1 MEKYR
6 NKVVILRGIYPFCGI
21 YMRKSTILLFCLAC
35 FVISMTLGC
44 KDKKPEVEPPIVVV
58 DTVEIVDTVPQV
70 VIDTVPETAR
80 DSLISATPVPKA
92 ADELFDDFLFLFTAN
107 KKLQYERVD
116 FPLPVFEGDSQS
128 KIEKKDWKMERFFS
142 EQEFYTLILDD
153 ESQLELP
160 KDTTIDSVV
169 VEKILLRAKT
179 VEQHVFNRN
188 NGQWRLTGINRNTMF
203 QNQNKSFLAFY
214 ERFASDS
221 IFQQQRIH
229 DPVEAVLP
237 DPDDDYGM
245 MEGEFHPEQWDEFKP
260 YFLPSDTIYN
270 VIYGQKYRRSK
281 QKLFII
287 RGLANGFET
296 EMTFKQMD
304 GKWMLVKIV
313 E

>member
-44 KDKKPEVEPPIVVV
+44 KDKKPEVEPPVVVV
-58 DTVEIVDTVPQV
+58 DTMEIVDTVPQV

-142 EQEFYTLILDD
+142 EQEFF
-153 ESQLELP
+153 
-160 KDTTIDSVV
+160 
-169 VEKILLRAKT
+169 
-179 VEQHVFNRN
+179 VF
-188 NGQWRLTGINRNTMF
+188 GI
-203 QNQNKSFLAFY
+203 FY
-214 ERFASDS
+214 Y
-221 IFQQQRIH
+221 I
-229 DPVEAVLP
+229 
-237 DPDDDYGM
+237 
-245 MEGEFHPEQWDEFKP
+245 ME
-260 YFLPSDTIYN
+260 YFLKFYI
-270 VIYGQKYRRSK
+270 
-281 QKLFII
+281 FI
-287 RGLANGFET
+287 
-296 EMTFKQMD
+296 
-304 GKWMLVKIV
+304 
-313 E
+313 